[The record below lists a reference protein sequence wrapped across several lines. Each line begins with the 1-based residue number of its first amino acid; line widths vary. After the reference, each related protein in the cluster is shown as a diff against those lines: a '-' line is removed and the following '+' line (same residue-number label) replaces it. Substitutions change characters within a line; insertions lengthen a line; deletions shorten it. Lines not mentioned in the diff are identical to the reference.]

1 MLCCTCHVSFRKN
14 SKRRNI
20 FLKFQNAKLNIV
32 FGKLELLVSKI
43 RKWEKLPDGDEEKKK
58 KRETRHHWGMYLKLG
73 QLNRFSMNDAR
84 AENGE
89 RKERM
94 RICSHRIV
102 GRHDSNDNTGE
113 QQRSQKHFGDWMEK
127 AFSTFL

>member
-1 MLCCTCHVSFRKN
+1 MTAHVVLHMPCLFPEEFEETKY
-14 SKRRNI
+14 
-20 FLKFQNAKLNIV
+20 FFKFQNAKLNIV

-73 QLNRFSMNDAR
+73 QLNRLSMNDAR

-94 RICSHRIV
+94 RI
-102 GRHDSNDNTGE
+102 GE

-127 AFSTFL
+127 AFPTFL